1 MDRALIKGTEEP
13 TELGGAD
20 ELAPDF
26 ERRGLR
32 GDASAWIELAPS
44 VGQRFGDRVCFNRR
58 RLRYGLFRPFGWRI
72 AEPSK
77 RQTPP
82 SWMSPATGYGATA
95 IASIR
100 RCGCSPGIRSEG
112 SAQLTAAS
120 REREDRPY
128 RLRHRQGARFERPP
142 CTGGWTDGARHVRRP
157 R

>member
-58 RLRYGLFRPFGWRI
+58 RLRYGLFRP
-72 AEPSK
+72 AV
-77 RQTPP
+77 
-82 SWMSPATGYGATA
+82 
-95 IASIR
+95 
-100 RCGCSPGIRSEG
+100 C
-112 SAQLTAAS
+112 
-120 REREDRPY
+120 
-128 RLRHRQGARFERPP
+128 LRY
-142 CTGGWTDGARHVRRP
+142 
-157 R
+157 